1 MYFEFSVNYVGR
13 NLKQWVPITS
23 KSSNFKGATKHYAVK
38 LSKSAGARD
47 YCPKIP
53 WVTGTLGTRANSS
66 PGMS

>member
-1 MYFEFSVNYVGR
+1 M
-13 NLKQWVPITS
+13 KQWVPITS
-23 KSSNFKGATKHYAVK
+23 KSSKFKGATKHYAVK